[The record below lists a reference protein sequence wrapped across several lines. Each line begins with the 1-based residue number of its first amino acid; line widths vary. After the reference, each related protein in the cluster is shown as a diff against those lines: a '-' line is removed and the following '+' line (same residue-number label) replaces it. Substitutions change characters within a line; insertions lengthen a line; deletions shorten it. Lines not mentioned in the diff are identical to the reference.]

1 MIELAK
7 PLDAAAMA
15 QVLGGWIKATPWM
28 PKLHLPIEDVWF
40 CGHLIDTCDVW
51 VLRQP
56 TINGFTV
63 TDNAVTGPTE
73 PDDTVS
79 GFLARRGD
87 QVQALYLAPDARGQG
102 YGKAL
107 LDLAKA
113 GRDRLELWTF
123 QANTRAIAFYRRE
136 GFTETTRTDGSGN
149 DEKLPDLRLV
159 WIGGLR

>member
-7 PLDAAAMA
+7 PPDAAAMA

-40 CGHLIDTCDVW
+40 CSSLIDTCDVW
-51 VLRQP
+51 VVRQP
-56 TINGFTV
+56 VVI
-63 TDNAVTGPTE
+63 GPTE
-73 PDDTVS
+73 TDDTVS

-87 QVQALYLAPDARGQG
+87 AVQALYLAPEARGQG

-113 GRDRLELWTF
+113 GQDRLELWTF

-136 GFTETTRTDGSGN
+136 GFVEATRTDGSGN

>member
-15 QVLGGWIKATPWM
+15 QVLGGWI
-28 PKLHLPIEDVWF
+28 
-40 CGHLIDTCDVW
+40 
-51 VLRQP
+51 
-56 TINGFTV
+56 
-63 TDNAVTGPTE
+63 
-73 PDDTVS
+73 
-79 GFLARRGD
+79 
-87 QVQALYLAPDARGQG
+87 
-102 YGKAL
+102 
-107 LDLAKA
+107 LAKA

-136 GFTETTRTDGSGN
+136 GFVEAARTDGSGN

>member
-28 PKLHLPIEDVWF
+28 PKLHLPVEDVWF
-40 CGHLIDTCDVW
+40 CSSLIDTCEVW
-51 VLRQP
+51 VLLQP
-56 TINGFTV
+56 VVI
-63 TDNAVTGPTE
+63 GPTE
-73 PDDTVS
+73 TDDTVS

-87 QVQALYLAPDARGQG
+87 AVLALYLAPEARGQG
-102 YGKAL
+102 SGKAL
-107 LDLAKA
+107 LDLAKS

-136 GFTETTRTDGSGN
+136 GFVETARTDGSGN

>member
-1 MIELAK
+1 
-7 PLDAAAMA
+7 MA

-28 PKLHLPIEDVWF
+28 PKLHLPVEDVWF
-40 CGHLIDTCDVW
+40 CSSLIDTCDVW

-56 TINGFTV
+56 VVI
-63 TDNAVTGPTE
+63 GPTE
-73 PDDTVS
+73 TDDTVS

-87 QVQALYLAPDARGQG
+87 EVQALYLAPDARGQG

-113 GRDRLELWTF
+113 VRDRLELWTF
-123 QANTRAIAFYRRE
+123 QANIRAIAFYRRE
-136 GFTETTRTDGSGN
+136 GFTETARTDGSGN